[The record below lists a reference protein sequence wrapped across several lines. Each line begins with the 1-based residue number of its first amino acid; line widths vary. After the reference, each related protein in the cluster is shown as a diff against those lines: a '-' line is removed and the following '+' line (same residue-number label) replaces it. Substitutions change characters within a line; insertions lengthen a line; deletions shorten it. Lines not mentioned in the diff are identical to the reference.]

1 MKIVRYEY
9 LSRYSEAIR
18 VGQEALALVGLMF
31 RDAPEDRASALEI
44 ELATIAELIGARS
57 IESLIELPVMS
68 DRETCAAMQLLASL
82 HTPCYLSAD
91 KILTLL
97 NTALMVRLS
106 LIHGNINESALAYVL
121 YGMMLGPIK
130 GEYASA
136 YEFGLLALHLN
147 ERLPDAGFRAK
158 VLMNFSWAISIWRK
172 PFADPFPY
180 IRATVQLV
188 NQTGVFSEAGYALFN
203 AVYLTILSRHDL
215 AAVKPACDENVAFLK
230 RVKMEAFED
239 APRVI
244 LQWARA
250 LQGDT
255 ERASSLT
262 GDGFDET
269 AYCRTHKN
277 QGLFEMLYLVPKLML
292 FYSFED
298 YQAATEILGELDRV
312 LRDYT
317 GTVWDAVTVFYH
329 ALLLTGQ
336 ERSGGLEL
344 SGDVWPKLDTLS
356 GRLRHWGDNSPGY
369 FHAQSLR

>member
-1 MKIVRYEY
+1 
-9 LSRYSEAIR
+9 
-18 VGQEALALVGLMF
+18 
-31 RDAPEDRASALEI
+31 
-44 ELATIAELIGARS
+44 
-57 IESLIELPVMS
+57 
-68 DRETCAAMQLLASL
+68 
-82 HTPCYLSAD
+82 
-91 KILTLL
+91 
-97 NTALMVRLS
+97 
-106 LIHGNINESALAYVL
+106 
-121 YGMMLGPIK
+121 MMLGPIK
-130 GEYASA
+130 GDYASA

-172 PFADPFPY
+172 PFADSFPY
-180 IRATVQLV
+180 IRETVQLV

-203 AVYLTILSRHDL
+203 AVYLTILSHHDL

-250 LQGDT
+250 LQGYT
-255 ERASSLT
+255 ERATSLT

-312 LRDYT
+312 LRDAEDDRNRRGGSFGRE
-317 GTVWDAVTVFYH
+317 GTIAEAGCSDHGHTTADELSHERRQAVVLAVQPVVLDHHVLALDVAGFVEGFTERSDNAH
-329 ALLLTGQ
+329 RGLGRSAADEADDRHCRLLRARRERPREHRTAQQRDELATLKLIKLHPLPLALLWQISAL
-336 ERSGGLEL
+336 
-344 SGDVWPKLDTLS
+344 
-356 GRLRHWGDNSPGY
+356 
-369 FHAQSLR
+369 